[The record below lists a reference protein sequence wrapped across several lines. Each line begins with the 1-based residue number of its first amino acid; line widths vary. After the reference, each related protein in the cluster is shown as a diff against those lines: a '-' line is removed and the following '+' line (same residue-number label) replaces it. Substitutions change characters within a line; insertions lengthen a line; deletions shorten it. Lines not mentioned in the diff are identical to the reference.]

1 MKLKHRITATI
12 LLIAFATTT
21 ALPAATIPQLKSPPK
36 DVPAPRAPV
45 APKAVNIPT
54 PPKVPVI
61 KVPAAPKIPVVPKVV
76 NIPATPKIPVLP
88 KLVKTPAPPKVR
100 VVKVPAAPKVPVSS
114 KMPTPPKVP
123 TVIAAKVP
131 ATAKSTP
138 ISLTRSMQQ
147 IVKAAAQDNPRTA
160 PDVGVRTALPGF
172 SRKDPVSSG
181 KTKEPAQGA
190 TRATVIGVLT
200 GKPSGKTNTLVP
212 DLSRTK
218 VPDLR
223 AGDTSGSKPAFEQGF
238 GSNIDKAA
246 LAGAAAQLGNPMTAL
261 TGGQGIGGP
270 LGDAASNSG
279 KGSRGIAGL
288 GIGAI
293 SDDAA
298 PAPAS
303 DPAPA
308 PTPAKGDD
316 RTSGATTSATGT
328 STTPD
333 GDVKGPSKETTEKA
347 KGTFK
352 KVWDFIFGDKK
363 KPTTDQDVDKVVNK
377 VVGLDRNGKEFLNPE
392 RPAPEGD
399 GQGGEGLG
407 RILGLSLGSL
417 GQQIS
422 QARSG
427 QKGSKGGSTDT
438 TPVDISGIDS
448 VARGG
453 SLPVHQAE
461 GQRLFGNPGGRG
473 MREGGALRSGPD
485 FNGAAGQINPGPDG
499 VVNSSGG
506 HQEDPGQFMNQG
518 STRAPA
524 PELPQNNRDSDNDDA
539 SSTSTSSN
547 QQKNKSGK

>member
-1 MKLKHRITATI
+1 MKLNHRITGTI
-12 LLIAFATTT
+12 LLIAFATTS

-36 DVPAPRAPV
+36 SVPAPRAPV
-45 APKAVNIPT
+45 APKAVNIRT
-54 PPKVPVI
+54 PPKVPVV
-61 KVPAAPKIPVVPKVV
+61 KVPAAPKM
-76 NIPATPKIPVLP
+76 PALP
-88 KLVKTPAPPKVR
+88 KLVKTPAPPKV
-100 VVKVPAAPKVPVSS
+100 PVSS
-114 KMPTPPKVP
+114 KIPTPPKAP

-131 ATAKSTP
+131 ATAKSPP

-172 SRKDPVSSG
+172 SRKDPVTSG
-181 KTKEPAQGA
+181 KTRKPTQDA
-190 TRATVIGVLT
+190 TRATVISVLT

-212 DLSRTK
+212 DLGRTK
-218 VPDLR
+218 GPDLR

-238 GSNIDKAA
+238 ASNIDKAA
-246 LAGAAAQLGNPMTAL
+246 LAGAAGQLGNPMTAL

-279 KGSRGIAGL
+279 KGTRGIAGL

-308 PTPAKGDD
+308 PAQGDD
-316 RTSGATTSATGT
+316 RTTGATTSATGT

-352 KVWDFIFGDKK
+352 KIWDFFFGDKT
-363 KPTTDQDVDKVVNK
+363 KPMTDKDVDKVVNK
-377 VVGLDRNGKEFLNPE
+377 AVGLDRNGQEYLNPPPE
-392 RPAPEGD
+392 RPAPDGEGH
-399 GQGGEGLG
+399 GGEGLG

-427 QKGSKGGSTDT
+427 QKGAKGGSTDA
-438 TPVDISGIDS
+438 TPVDTSGIDS

-453 SLPVHQAE
+453 SIPVHQAE
-461 GQRLFGNPGGRG
+461 GQRLFGNPGRPS
-473 MREGGALRSGPD
+473 MREAGAPRSGLD
-485 FNGAAGQINPGPDG
+485 YNGSAGQINPGSDG
-499 VVNSSGG
+499 VVTTSGG
-506 HQEDPGQFMNQG
+506 RREDPGQFMNQG
-518 STRAPA
+518 TTRAPA
-524 PELPQNNRDSDNDDA
+524 PELPRHDGSSNNDQADSSSTA
-539 SSTSTSSN
+539 SS
-547 QQKNKSGK
+547 QPKNKSGK

>member
-1 MKLKHRITATI
+1 MKLKHRITGTI
-12 LLIAFATTT
+12 LLIAFATTS
-21 ALPAATIPQLKSPPK
+21 ALPAATVPQLKSPPK
-36 DVPAPRAPV
+36 SVPAPRAPV
-45 APKAVNIPT
+45 PPKAVNIPT
-54 PPKVPVI
+54 PPKVPVVKVPAAPRI
-61 KVPAAPKIPVVPKVV
+61 PLVPKVVNVPAAPKIP
-76 NIPATPKIPVLP
+76 ALP
-88 KLVKTPAPPKVR
+88 KLVKTPAPPKV
-100 VVKVPAAPKVPVSS
+100 PVSS
-114 KMPTPPKVP
+114 KIPTPPKAP

-172 SRKDPVSSG
+172 SRKDPVTSG
-181 KTKEPAQGA
+181 KTRKPAQDA

-212 DLSRTK
+212 DLGRTK
-218 VPDLR
+218 GPDLR

-238 GSNIDKAA
+238 GSNMDKAA
-246 LAGAAAQLGNPMTAL
+246 LAGAAGQLGNPMTAL

-298 PAPAS
+298 PAPAQ
-303 DPAPA
+303 
-308 PTPAKGDD
+308 GDD
-316 RTSGATTSATGT
+316 RTTGATTSATGT
-328 STTPD
+328 TTTPD

-352 KVWDFIFGDKK
+352 KIWDFFFGDED
-363 KPTTDQDVDKVVNK
+363 KPMTDKDVDKVVNK

-392 RPAPEGD
+392 RPAPDGE

-427 QKGSKGGSTDT
+427 QKGSKGGGADS
-438 TPVDISGIDS
+438 TPVDTQGIDS

-453 SLPVHQAE
+453 SMPVHQAE
-461 GQRLFGNPGGRG
+461 GQRLFGNPGSPG
-473 MREGGALRSGPD
+473 MREAGAPRSGPD
-485 FNGAAGQINPGPDG
+485 YNGSAGQINPGSDG
-499 VVNSSGG
+499 VVTTSGG
-506 HQEDPGQFMNQG
+506 RQEDPGQFMNQG
-518 STRAPA
+518 TTRAPS
-524 PELPQNNRDSDNDDA
+524 PELPRNAGSSKNDQADG
-539 SSTSTSSN
+539 SSTASGQPKS
-547 QQKNKSGK
+547 KSGK